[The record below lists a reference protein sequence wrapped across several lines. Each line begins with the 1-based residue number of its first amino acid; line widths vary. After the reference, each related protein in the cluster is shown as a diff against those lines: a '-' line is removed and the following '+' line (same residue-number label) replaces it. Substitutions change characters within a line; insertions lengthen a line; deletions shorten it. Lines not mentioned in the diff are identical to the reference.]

1 MAKRWF
7 RSLLVG
13 IPVVGIALFGGAAM
27 LAGGSAGGT
36 LQSGRS
42 VMAYTDAIYLWS
54 NSTTDT
60 ATIKTAGKTILV
72 KPTALVVDG
81 TTVARIDEDVTDV
94 RVHVKRGEVTFVTD
108 GTQIETVQ
116 P

>member
-13 IPVVGIALFGGAAM
+13 IPVVGIALIGGAAM

-42 VMAYTDAIYLWS
+42 VTTYSDSIYLI
-54 NSTTDT
+54 STSTKDT
-60 ATIKTAGKTILV
+60 ETIQTARKTILV

-81 TTVARIDEDVTDV
+81 IMVARIDEDVADV
-94 RVHVKRGEVTFVTD
+94 RVHVERGEVTFVAD
-108 GTQIETVQ
+108 GTQVETVQ